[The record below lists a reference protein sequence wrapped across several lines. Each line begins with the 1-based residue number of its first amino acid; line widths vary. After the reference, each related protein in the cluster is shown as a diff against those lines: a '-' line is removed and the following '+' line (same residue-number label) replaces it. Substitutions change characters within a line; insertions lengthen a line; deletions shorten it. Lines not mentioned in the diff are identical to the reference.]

1 MVFVEIACVLESG
14 GLSEVVGKFQV
25 EIFRGG

>member
-1 MVFVEIACVLESG
+1 VLAEIACVLESG

-25 EIFRGG
+25 EIFRGC

>member
-1 MVFVEIACVLESG
+1 MLVEIACVLESG

-25 EIFRGG
+25 EIFRGC

>member
-1 MVFVEIACVLESG
+1 VLVEIACVLESG

-25 EIFRGG
+25 EIFRGC